1 MDNRLDHW
9 TTQLANAA
17 LPPLEESRQ
26 QVGRLLDSRS
36 SSNADLQ
43 QVIARDPGFALA
55 LFRTLH
61 QLPNA
66 PREPVSTLS
75 HALSMLGTGQVS
87 GMASRLPEP
96 GLYPMGE
103 PRRALLAGYARAC
116 HAAAY
121 VIAWGRTLG
130 LANTEELATAALF
143 SDLAELLLWSRASRE
158 MEQRQLLIERGQS
171 RTRAELTLFGFELDQ
186 LSRALAERWGLPP
199 LVAQSLQPSGAFQ
212 QRSLMVMLAAALA
225 RESQQSWYS
234 ETTGELLELVAEL
247 NRTSLDRAIAQT
259 HTQAAETARSL
270 AYLPLPL
277 SVSGLML
284 AAGEEAKTKPQK
296 ISRPQAALP
305 PALIPDTSPP
315 APSVRADDADGT
327 DRNRRLGRLLND
339 LKSHAGV
346 ERIMVATLNGD
357 GGRLTAKY
365 IVGADKSAPLRRFQH
380 PASGRHLFSLLLKKP
395 QGLWLNVE
403 NRQKLMPLL
412 TEEALNT
419 LNTDGFYMSS
429 LFVKNRP
436 VGIVYAD
443 RNDPQALDRQG
454 FSQFKTLAQRL
465 ANELSTKR

>member
-26 QVGRLLDSRS
+26 QVDSLLGSRT

-75 HALSMLGTGQVS
+75 HALSLLGTGQVS
-87 GMASRLPEP
+87 GAASRLPEP

-103 PRRALLAGYARAC
+103 PRRALLAGYARAG
-116 HAAAY
+116 HAADY
-121 VIAWGRTLG
+121 VVSWARTLG
-130 LANTEELATAALF
+130 LSNTEELATAALF
-143 SDLAELLLWSRASRE
+143 SELAELLLWSRGTRE

-171 RTRAELTLFGFELDQ
+171 RARAELTLFGFELDQ

-199 LVAQSLQPSGAFQ
+199 LVVQSLQPSGAFQ

-225 RESQQSWYS
+225 RESHLDWYS
-234 ETTGELLELVAEL
+234 EATRELLELVAEL
-247 NRTSLDRAIAQT
+247 TRTSLDRATART
-259 HTQAAETARSL
+259 HAQAAESARSL
-270 AYLPLPL
+270 ASLPLPL
-277 SVSGLML
+277 SISGLMHPP
-284 AAGEEAKTKPQK
+284 GERPVTKRQK
-296 ISRPQAALP
+296 PARPETARP
-305 PALIPDTSPP
+305 PALIPERSTPFPVPRSGSSDP
-315 APSVRADDADGT
+315 A

-357 GGRLTAKY
+357 GRRLKAKY
-365 IVGADKSAPLRRFQH
+365 IVGADKSALLRQFQH
-380 PASGRHLFSLLLKKP
+380 PVAGRHLFGIMLKKP

-403 NRQKLMPLL
+403 NRQKLLPLL
-412 TEEALNT
+412 TDEALNT

-436 VGIVYAD
+436 LGILYAD
-443 RNDPQALDRQG
+443 RDDPGALDRQG

-465 ANELSTKR
+465 ANELSTNS